1 MNECMIR
8 KREGG
13 RQEYSVR
20 EYESAWFH
28 VNYDVKKKCCYYCCN
43 FNTLTAAAIFRKLAK
58 KRQVD
63 FFI

>member
-28 VNYDVKKKCCYYCCN
+28 VNYDVKKKV
-43 FNTLTAAAIFRKLAK
+43 LLLLL
-58 KRQVD
+58 
-63 FFI
+63 